1 MDQLES
7 FTASKFDADKWAE
20 LIQKAW
26 AKYVVLTSK
35 HHDGVALFY
44 TKYSD
49 LSVVQSTPAPREIL

>member
-26 AKYVVLTSK
+26 QNMWY
-35 HHDGVALFY
+35 
-44 TKYSD
+44 
-49 LSVVQSTPAPREIL
+49 